1 MQTVSQEWKDNQNQR
16 LVSESFVEIS
26 LDLSNP
32 DALTGA
38 SVEASSLN
46 GALQISEP
54 EHVIDGT
61 DRDITTYATL
71 EQNLWLLDGS
81 RKIIPTSD
89 YEDCGY
95 IGYEIGNQQG
105 GFTFNP
111 VVDILFSSV
120 QEDEIPGI
128 SITWSEALGDY
139 PRIFTVTAYNGNNVV
154 ATKKVTDNTD
164 VRSIVW
170 LNISGYDCISI
181 NVQQWCLPFR
191 RARIENILTG
201 ISMIYTKN
209 DLFSFS
215 HSQEIDPISASLP
228 QSGVSFSVDNTKNTY
243 NPDNADGLSRYLT
256 EKQEVNVKYGYKIGD
271 KTEWIKCGTFYLSD
285 WKSKENSRSAE
296 FSATDIFESLS
307 MVYTDAIYYAE
318 GRSLYDLAVDVLTFA
333 NLPLL
338 KDGSVRWVIDESL
351 KDIIATVHLP
361 RDTVANCLQYIAN
374 AGECV
379 LYADRMGMI
388 HIEKRETNY
397 DSYVISPNNSFSK
410 PEKTL
415 SKHIKQITVN
425 VYHYNVAEEEREF
438 FSVKTPGYETRTT
451 EKIVINHD
459 GFYTNIR
466 IMPVGYTGDDPRYI
480 YFSYDDVKIYGTRTE
495 ITYTVHREGE
505 YHKADNRHPIHGHGY
520 EVTYSTSQ
528 ITIPISNEG
537 EEITIDNPLI
547 DSEER
552 ANAVGQWIKNYL
564 SNRQNLSLSWRA
576 DPRLDAFDTVE
587 VQGTYNTNNALIT
600 KVEYTYNGAFRGSG
614 EGRVV

>member
-111 VVDILFSSV
+111 VVDILFPSV

-256 EKQEVNVKYGYKIGD
+256 EKQEVNVKYGYKISD

-285 WKSKENSRSAE
+285 WKSKENSNKAE
-296 FSATDIFESLS
+296 FSASDIFEDLS
-307 MVYTDAIYYAE
+307 MIYTHSIYHE
-318 GRSLYDLAVDVLTFA
+318 NGRSLYDYAVDILTFA
-333 NLPLL
+333 NLPLRSN
-338 KDGSVRWVIDESL
+338 GEVRWVIDESL
-351 KDIIATVHLP
+351 KNIITYAYLP
-361 RDTVANCLQYIAN
+361 KDTVGNCLQLIAN
-374 AGECV
+374 AGGCI
-379 LYADRMGMI
+379 LYADREGVI
-388 HIEKRETNY
+388 RIEKRDVVY
-397 DSYVISPNNSFSK
+397 DDYVISPENSFSK
-410 PEKTL
+410 PETTL
-415 SKHIKQITVN
+415 SKPIKRIIVN
-425 VYHYNVAEEEREF
+425 VYSYTVSDER
-438 FSVKTPGYETRTT
+438 
-451 EKIVINHD
+451 H
-459 GFYTNIR
+459 IR
-466 IMPVGYTGDDPRYI
+466 IGDLYLKNVPANTPMEMTIDHSEFLANPDVVGRNGMAITTSFINNIEMYGSYSKVNFELDSPNYVMIQINGYPVTT
-480 YFSYDDVKIYGTRTE
+480 SV
-495 ITYTVHREGE
+495 
-505 YHKADNRHPIHGHGY
+505 
-520 EVTYSTSQ
+520 SQ
-528 ITIPISNEG
+528 ITIPISNDG
-537 EEITIDNPLI
+537 EDLIIDNPLI
-547 DSEER
+547 DSAER
-552 ANAVGQWIKNYL
+552 AQVIGEWIKNRTFDRR
-564 SNRQNLSLSWRA
+564 NIAVTWRA
-576 DPRLDAFDTVE
+576 DPRLDAGDIIKC
-587 VQGTYNTNNALIT
+587 QGAYNINNAIVT

>member
-285 WKSKENSRSAE
+285 WKSKENSNKAE
-296 FSATDIFESLS
+296 FSASDIFEDLS
-307 MVYTDAIYYAE
+307 MIYTHSVYHE
-318 GRSLYDLAVDVLTFA
+318 NGRSLYDYAVDILTFA
-333 NLPLL
+333 NLPLRSN
-338 KDGSVRWVIDESL
+338 GEVRWVIDESL
-351 KDIIATVHLP
+351 KNIITYAYLP
-361 RDTVANCLQYIAN
+361 KDTVGNCLQLIAN
-374 AGECV
+374 AGGCI
-379 LYADRMGMI
+379 LYADREGVI
-388 HIEKRETNY
+388 RIEKRDVVY
-397 DSYVISPNNSFSK
+397 DDYVISPENSFSK
-410 PEKTL
+410 PETTL
-415 SKHIKQITVN
+415 SKPIKRIIVN
-425 VYHYNVAEEEREF
+425 VYSYSVSDER
-438 FSVKTPGYETRTT
+438 
-451 EKIVINHD
+451 H
-459 GFYTNIR
+459 IR
-466 IMPVGYTGDDPRYI
+466 IGDLYLKNVPANTPMEMTIDHSEFLANPDVVGRKGIATTTSFIKNIEMYGSYSKVNFELDSPNYVMIQINGYPVTTN
-480 YFSYDDVKIYGTRTE
+480 V
-495 ITYTVHREGE
+495 
-505 YHKADNRHPIHGHGY
+505 
-520 EVTYSTSQ
+520 SQ
-528 ITIPISNEG
+528 ITIPISNDG
-537 EEITIDNPLI
+537 EDLIIDNPLI
-547 DSEER
+547 DSAER
-552 ANAVGQWIKNYL
+552 AQVIGEWIKNRIFDRR
-564 SNRQNLSLSWRA
+564 NIAVTWRA
-576 DPRLDAFDTVE
+576 DPRLDAGDIIKC
-587 VQGTYNTNNALIT
+587 QGAYNTNNAIVT

>member
-285 WKSKENSRSAE
+285 WKSKENSNKAE
-296 FSATDIFESLS
+296 FSASDIFEDLS
-307 MVYTDAIYYAE
+307 MIYTHSVYHE
-318 GRSLYDLAVDVLTFA
+318 NGRSLYDYAVDILTFA
-333 NLPLL
+333 NLPLRSN
-338 KDGSVRWVIDESL
+338 GEVRWVIDESL
-351 KDIIATVHLP
+351 KNIITYAYLP
-361 RDTVANCLQYIAN
+361 KDTVGNCLQLIAN
-374 AGECV
+374 AGGCI
-379 LYADRMGMI
+379 LYADREGVI
-388 HIEKRETNY
+388 RIEKRDVVY
-397 DSYVISPNNSFSK
+397 DDYVISPENSFSK
-410 PEKTL
+410 PETTL
-415 SKHIKQITVN
+415 SKPIKRIIVN
-425 VYHYNVAEEEREF
+425 VYSYSVSDER
-438 FSVKTPGYETRTT
+438 
-451 EKIVINHD
+451 H
-459 GFYTNIR
+459 IR
-466 IMPVGYTGDDPRYI
+466 IGDLYLKNVPANTPMEMTIDHSEFLANPDVVGRNGIVNTTSFIKNIEMYGSYSKVNFELDSPNYVMIQINGYPVTT
-480 YFSYDDVKIYGTRTE
+480 SV
-495 ITYTVHREGE
+495 
-505 YHKADNRHPIHGHGY
+505 
-520 EVTYSTSQ
+520 SQ
-528 ITIPISNEG
+528 ITIPISNDG
-537 EEITIDNPLI
+537 EDLIIDNPLI
-547 DSEER
+547 DSAER
-552 ANAVGQWIKNYL
+552 AQVIGEWIKNRIFDRR
-564 SNRQNLSLSWRA
+564 NIAVTWRA
-576 DPRLDAFDTVE
+576 DPRLDAGDIIKC
-587 VQGTYNTNNALIT
+587 QGAYNTNNAIVT